1 MKKSNKI
8 TAKKVKDAQRQIELL
23 QKQVHYDTRDYPIE
37 YLVNKYDDKT
47 FFAPIYQ
54 RMAGVWDLHRKVRF
68 IESIILGY
76 PIPLLFLSDDEKS
89 GKLEIVDGLQRI
101 STLSDF
107 FNNKLMLQKM
117 DKLDK
122 LNGFEFKDLPES
134 EILRLKAYSL
144 RVIVLNRTTDE
155 ETRIDLFNRINTSS
169 LKATDSEVRSGTEL
183 LNPLMKLI
191 KKLAKD
197 KNFKKLTDLSELK
210 LKRMEDIELISRFFA
225 YSHNYKNFPHS
236 VREFI
241 DNYVSQFNPD
251 NKEVKKFTKAIEKS
265 YEEEFIKTFKFID
278 ENYPQN
284 IFKNKR
290 NQTPRVRF
298 EAISVGT
305 NLALKTNPN
314 LSVTKKQILDLVE
327 NKKFQRLT
335 TSDGSNS
342 KIKVKERI
350 EYVKKYLLK
359 ESKYQA

>member
-68 IESIILGY
+68 IGSIILGY

-225 YSHNYKNFPHS
+225 YSHNYKNFPLC
-236 VREFI
+236 
-241 DNYVSQFNPD
+241 
-251 NKEVKKFTKAIEKS
+251 KS
-265 YEEEFIKTFKFID
+265 
-278 ENYPQN
+278 
-284 IFKNKR
+284 KR
-290 NQTPRVRF
+290 
-298 EAISVGT
+298 S
-305 NLALKTNPN
+305 
-314 LSVTKKQILDLVE
+314 
-327 NKKFQRLT
+327 
-335 TSDGSNS
+335 
-342 KIKVKERI
+342 
-350 EYVKKYLLK
+350 
-359 ESKYQA
+359 